1 MLITSILPSLSDASN
16 AYNNQ
21 HIYVLQSL
29 EQVKS
34 IALVTD
40 LPSSEALMTHLFIN
54 FFDIMA
60 GSSKSSTG
68 ERVGKNVEVNMTKI
82 LVMVVDEAAVLPN
95 EAVDSI
101 VAQFLR
107 TDPRVL
113 GGQIR
118 KSKKGGEAAP
128 IIDEKQTTLSMK
140 ELPPAYN
147 MAKTICNS
155 CPEKMAR
162 EISQYF
168 LEVITEATSTAGKS
182 KSAHRDSMDVDDM
195 DLGPSEDDLK
205 ELEKAHKLLRE
216 LWRACPGVLLNVIP
230 QLEAELSAENVQLR
244 RYATETFGDIV
255 SGIGAAGPPSV
266 AAMDPAAYPPT
277 FLANSSAKL
286 SNLNILTVPASP
298 QPFPQAHPHAYQS
311 FLGRRHD
318 KSPIIRATWT
328 VGIGRILTTS
338 AGGVGL
344 GQDEEHVLLDC
355 LSRMLNDG
363 DEKVRLAAVKAVG
376 TFSLRDIV
384 IRLGSLGSV
393 TKSGSVLANLASRVK
408 DRKATVRNEAM
419 RVLGRMWGIAVGEIA
434 NGNDQVIDLLGGAP
448 SKILDAYYANEL
460 EINVTLDHV
469 LFEYLLPLSYPPI
482 KSKASK
488 LTNGNSQ
495 RVRDSQA
502 NGEEDAVEPDPDNI
516 RTERILLLTKG
527 LDDRAKCVF
536 NMYQTRQAVLCKYM
550 AAYLTSAEEY
560 NVSHST
566 TYSSSI
572 ANLFRRVWS
581 TRTLTR
587 RQSQNA

>member
-1 MLITSILPSLSDASN
+1 MLITSILPSLSDLSN

-40 LPSSEALMTHLFIN
+40 LPSSEALMTHLFGN

-82 LVMVVDEAAVLPN
+82 LVMIVDEAAVLPN
-95 EAVDSI
+95 DAVDSI
-101 VAQFLR
+101 IAQFLR

-113 GGQIR
+113 GGQTR
-118 KSKKGGEAAP
+118 KSKKGDTAP
-128 IIDEKQTTLSMK
+128 AIDEKQTTLSMK

-168 LEVITEATSTAGKS
+168 LDVITEATSTGEKS
-182 KSAHRDSMDVDDM
+182 KSGHRDSMDMDDVDI
-195 DLGPSEDDLK
+195 GPSEDDLK

-244 RYATETFGDIV
+244 RCATETFGDIV
-255 SGIGAAGPPSV
+255 SGIGAAGPPPPI
-266 AAMDPAAYPPT
+266 AMDPASYPPT

-286 SNLNILTVPASP
+286 SNLNILTIPASP

-311 FLGRRHD
+311 YLGRRHD
-318 KSPIIRATWT
+318 KSPVIRAAWT
-328 VGIGRILTTS
+328 VGVGRILTTS

-393 TKSGSVLANLASRVK
+393 TKSGSVLANLASRVRDK
-408 DRKATVRNEAM
+408 KSTVRNEAM
-419 RVLGRMWGIAVGEIA
+419 RVLGRMWGIAAGEIA
-434 NGNDQVIDLLGGAP
+434 NGNDQVIDLLEGAP
-448 SKILDAYYANEL
+448 SKILDAYYANEP

-482 KSKASK
+482 KSKAGK
-488 LTNGNSQ
+488 LPNGNSQ
-495 RVRDSQA
+495 RVRDSQT
-502 NGEEDAVEPDPDNI
+502 NGEDGREEPDPDKI
-516 RTERILLLTKG
+516 RSERILLLIRG
-527 LDDRAKCVF
+527 LDERAKRVF
-536 NMYQTRQAVLCKYM
+536 NMYQTRQVVLCKFM
-550 AAYLTSAEEY
+550 TAYLASAEAY
-560 NVSHST
+560 NVS
-566 TYSSSI
+566 
-572 ANLFRRVWS
+572 
-581 TRTLTR
+581 
-587 RQSQNA
+587 Q

>member
-1 MLITSILPSLSDASN
+1 MLITSILASLSDASN

-40 LPSSEALMTHLFIN
+40 LPSSEVLMTHLFVN

-101 VAQFLR
+101 IAQFLR

-113 GGQIR
+113 GGQTR
-118 KSKKGGEAAP
+118 KAKKGEAAP
-128 IIDEKQTTLSMK
+128 AIDEKQTTLSMK

-168 LEVITEATSTAGKS
+168 LEIITEATSTAGKS
-182 KSAHRDSMDVDDM
+182 KSGHRDSMDMDDI
-195 DLGPSEDDLK
+195 DIGPSEDDLR

-216 LWRACPGVLLNVIP
+216 LWRACPAVLFNVIP
-230 QLEAELSAENVQLR
+230 QLEAELLAENVQLR

-255 SGIGAAGPPSV
+255 SGIGAAGPPPPT
-266 AAMDPAAYPPT
+266 AMDPAAYPPT

-311 FLGRRHD
+311 YLSRRHD
-318 KSPIIRATWT
+318 KSPVIRAAWT
-328 VGIGRILTTS
+328 IGVGRILTTS

-355 LSRMLNDG
+355 LSRMLNDS

-376 TFSLRDIV
+376 TFSLRDV
-384 IRLGSLGSV
+384 VLRLGLLGSV
-393 TKSGSVLANLASRVK
+393 DKSGSILANLASRVRDK
-408 DRKATVRNEAM
+408 KSTVRNEAM
-419 RVLGRMWGIAVGEIA
+419 RVLGRMWGIATGEIA
-434 NGNDQVIDLLGGAP
+434 TGNDQVIDLLGGAP

-482 KSKASK
+482 KSKANK

-495 RVRDSQA
+495 RVKDSQT
-502 NGEEDAVEPDPDNI
+502 NGEDGTAEPDPDNI

-527 LDDRAKCVF
+527 LDERAKRVF
-536 NMYQTRQAVLCKYM
+536 NMYQTRQAILCKYM
-550 AAYLTSAEEY
+550 TAYLTSAEEY
-560 NVSHST
+560 NVSLST
-566 TYSSSI
+566 
-572 ANLFRRVWS
+572 A
-581 TRTLTR
+581 
-587 RQSQNA
+587 

>member
-1 MLITSILPSLSDASN
+1 MLITSILSSLSDTSN

-21 HIYVLQSL
+21 HMYILQSL

-40 LPSSEALMTHLFIN
+40 LPSSEALMTHLFVN
-54 FFDIMA
+54 FFDIIA

-82 LVMVVDEAAVLPN
+82 LVMVVDEAPVLPN
-95 EAVDSI
+95 EAVDSVI
-101 VAQFLR
+101 AQFLR

-113 GGQIR
+113 GGQTR
-118 KSKKGGEAAP
+118 KPKKGEAAP
-128 IIDEKQTTLSMK
+128 VVDEKQTTLSMK

-182 KSAHRDSMDVDDM
+182 KTSHRDSMDMDDI

-255 SGIGAAGPPSV
+255 SGIGAAGPPPLI
-266 AAMDPAAYPPT
+266 AMDPAAYPSV

-286 SNLNILTVPASP
+286 SNLNVLTVPASP

-311 FLGRRHD
+311 YLGRRHD
-318 KSPIIRATWT
+318 KSPVIRAAWT
-328 VGIGRILTTS
+328 VGVGRILTTS

-344 GQDEEHVLLDC
+344 GQDEEHVLLEC

-376 TFSLRDIV
+376 TFSLRDII

-393 TKSGSVLANLASRVK
+393 TKTGSVLANLAARVRDK
-408 DRKATVRNEAM
+408 KSTVRNEAM
-419 RVLGRMWGIAVGEIA
+419 RVLGRMWGVAAGEIA
-434 NGNDQVIDLLGGAP
+434 NGNEQVIELLGGAP

-469 LFEYLLPLSYPPI
+469 IFECLLPLSYPPI

-502 NGEEDAVEPDPDNI
+502 NGEEDSVELDPDKI
-516 RTERILLLTKG
+516 RTERILLLAKG
-527 LDDRAKCVF
+527 LDERAKRVF
-536 NMYQTRQAVLCKYM
+536 NMYQTRQAVLSKYM
-550 AAYLTSAEEY
+550 TAYLTGAEEY
-560 NVSHST
+560 NVSQVTARPVNT
-566 TYSSSI
+566 TNS
-572 ANLFRRVWS
+572 FRRV
-581 TRTLTR
+581 
-587 RQSQNA
+587 